1 MIKHMITIWFIALIL
16 FSAVILSSVL
26 WEFVNWL
33 YMNEQALINV
43 FIFLGLFVLILV
55 SVIFLMEMYDKDR

>member
-1 MIKHMITIWFIALIL
+1 MITIWFIALIL